1 MDRVVELLAHDHSGA
16 SDVDSNTI
24 WSMDNVMNITGL
36 ISGILMLLAP
46 VEEVNVASKIYKG
59 TVLTS
64 KVIQKTEEGTWKA
77 SMHEEGYTGL
87 KNTILEIGGLK

>member
-1 MDRVVELLAHDHSGA
+1 MDRVVELLAHDHSGTHH
-16 SDVDSNTI
+16 VDSNTI

-64 KVIQKTEEGTWKA
+64 KVIQR
-77 SMHEEGYTGL
+77 L
-87 KNTILEIGGLK
+87 KKVLGRHQCTKKDIQD

>member
-1 MDRVVELLAHDHSGA
+1 MANDHSGA
-16 SDVDSNTI
+16 SDVDIDIVWT
-24 WSMDNVMNITGL
+24 MDNEMNITGL
-36 ISGILMLLAP
+36 ISGIVMLLAP

-77 SMHEEGYTGL
+77 SLHEEGYTGL

>member
-1 MDRVVELLAHDHSGA
+1 MANDHSGA
-16 SDVDSNTI
+16 SDVDIDIVWT
-24 WSMDNVMNITGL
+24 MDNEMNITGL
-36 ISGILMLLAP
+36 ISGIVMLLAP

>member
-1 MDRVVELLAHDHSGA
+1 MANDHSGS
-16 SDVDSNTI
+16 SDVDINIVWTV
-24 WSMDNVMNITGL
+24 DNEMNITGL

-64 KVIQKTEEGTWKA
+64 TVIQKTEEGTWKA

>member
-1 MDRVVELLAHDHSGA
+1 LANDHSGS
-16 SDVDSNTI
+16 SDVDINIVWTV
-24 WSMDNVMNITGL
+24 DNEMNITGL
-36 ISGILMLLAP
+36 ISGIVMLLAP

>member
-1 MDRVVELLAHDHSGA
+1 MANDHSGA
-16 SDVDSNTI
+16 SDVDIDIVWT
-24 WSMDNVMNITGL
+24 MDNEMNITGL

>member
-1 MDRVVELLAHDHSGA
+1 MANDHSGS
-16 SDVDSNTI
+16 SDVDINIVWTV
-24 WSMDNVMNITGL
+24 DNEMNITGL

>member
-1 MDRVVELLAHDHSGA
+1 MANDHSGS
-16 SDVDSNTI
+16 SDVDINIVWTV
-24 WSMDNVMNITGL
+24 DNEMNITGL
-36 ISGILMLLAP
+36 ISGIVMLLAP
-46 VEEVNVASKIYKG
+46 VEEVNVASKG

-64 KVIQKTEEGTWKA
+64 TVIQKTEEGTWKA